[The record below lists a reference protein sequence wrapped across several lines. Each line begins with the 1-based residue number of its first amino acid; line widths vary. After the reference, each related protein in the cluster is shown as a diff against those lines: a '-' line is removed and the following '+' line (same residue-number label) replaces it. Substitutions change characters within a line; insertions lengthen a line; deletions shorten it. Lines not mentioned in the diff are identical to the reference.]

1 MADVFIVGPVL
12 GGRIYLCGG
21 KKFSPGKGAA
31 FSKHFVWRKNSHRE
45 RHGNRNTQT
54 RRLHA
59 DPSGNNNTDGNTPPD
74 ICFRRDLCGR
84 GEFSGAALAFAIAY
98 NAFFAQMSEVISAG

>member
-1 MADVFIVGPVL
+1 MGGEYTFAVGKSFLLGRGRPSANISFGEKILTGNAMAIATL
-12 GGRIYLCGG
+12 
-21 KKFSPGKGAA
+21 
-31 FSKHFVWRKNSHRE
+31 KHDGFTLIRVE
-45 RHGNRNTQT
+45 TTIQT
-54 RRLHA
+54 EI
-59 DPSGNNNTDGNTPPD
+59 PPPD